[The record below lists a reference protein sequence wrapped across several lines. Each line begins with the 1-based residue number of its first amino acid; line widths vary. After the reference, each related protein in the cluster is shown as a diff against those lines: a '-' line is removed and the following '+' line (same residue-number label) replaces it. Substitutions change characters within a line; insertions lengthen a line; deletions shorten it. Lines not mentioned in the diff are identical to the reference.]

1 MERVSRGV
9 SLRSSVTRRTA
20 ATICGV
26 GGRNV
31 GGVVS
36 TG

>member
-9 SLRSSVTRRTA
+9 SLRISVTRRTA

-26 GGRNV
+26 GGREFE
-31 GGVVS
+31 GVVS
-36 TG
+36 VG